1 MFFDQWL
8 CYLERPISCPLISMR
23 QLFISPVSDDALAA
37 SLDHAIA
44 SKTKP
49 LGSLGVLET
58 LARTMGLIQQTVD
71 IAITQPTILVCA
83 GDHGIVAEGV
93 SAYPQSVTWQM
104 VENFLADGA
113 AINVFARQN
122 GCQLKIIDAG
132 VNHDF
137 GLRPGLEDRK
147 VRHGTANFATEPAMT
162 EGQVEV
168 SIEHGMALVDA
179 LEGNVIGF
187 GDMGIGNTTA
197 AAAIMHKITG
207 VPVAECV
214 GAGAGLSSEGV
225 LHKASVIEAAV
236 AFHGDITAPLDVLTT
251 FGGYEIALMVGAILR
266 AAERR
271 MVLLIDGFI
280 VTSALLI
287 AARIEPA
294 VLDYCAFSHCSD
306 EHGHRRMLADLN
318 VRPLLQLDLRLG
330 EGTGCALALPLL
342 HAAVNFLRE
351 MATFESAQV
360 SAKSA

>member
-1 MFFDQWL
+1 
-8 CYLERPISCPLISMR
+8 MR
-23 QLFISPVSDDALAA
+23 QLFISPVSDTALAA
-37 SLDHAIA
+37 RLDDAIA
-44 SKTKP
+44 NKTKP
-49 LGSLGVLET
+49 LGSLGMLET
-58 LARTMGLIQQTVD
+58 LARTIGLIQETVD
-71 IAITQPTILVCA
+71 IAISQPAILVVA
-83 GDHGIVAEGV
+83 GDHGVVAEGV

-168 SIEHGMALVDA
+168 SLEHGMALVDA

-187 GDMGIGNTTA
+187 GEMGIGNTTS
-197 AAAIMHKITG
+197 AAAIMHKLTG
-207 VPVAECV
+207 VPVADCV
-214 GAGAGLSSEGV
+214 GAGTGLSSEGV
-225 LHKASVIEAAV
+225 LHKQRVIEAAV
-236 AFHGDITAPLDVLTT
+236 ALHADVTSPLDVLIT
-251 FGGYEIALMVGAILR
+251 FGGYEIALIAGAMLR

-280 VTSALLI
+280 VTSALLV
-287 AARIEPA
+287 AARIDPA
-294 VLDYCAFSHCSD
+294 VLDYCVFSHCSD
-306 EHGHRRMLADLN
+306 EHGHRRMLAELHA
-318 VRPLLQLDLRLG
+318 RPLLQLDLRLG

-342 HAAVNFLRE
+342 HAAANFMRE
-351 MATFESAQV
+351 MATFASAQV
-360 SAKSA
+360 SEKSA